1 MDLPK
6 GMDVYK
12 KVDWQYY
19 RNFKYSFGG
28 LRILL
33 KTEKSF
39 RLHVT
44 IAIIVIAYSAYVQIE
59 RIYWVV
65 LLMIIA
71 LILSLEIF
79 NSAIERLVDIL
90 APRTHGLA
98 KEIKDLLA
106 AMVLLTSIFAA
117 AIGLIVFLG

>member
-1 MDLPK
+1 MDFPK
-6 GMDVYK
+6 K
-12 KVDWQYY
+12 EDWQYY

-28 LRILL
+28 LKTLF

-39 RLHVT
+39 RLHT
-44 IAIIVIAYSAYVQIE
+44 AIAIIVIIYAWYAHLEKV
-59 RIYWVV
+59 YWVV

-71 LILSLEIF
+71 LIMSLEIF

-106 AMVLLTSIFAA
+106 AMVLLASLFAA